1 MLSAAIIN
9 YIILALGRTPAYL
22 GILEST
28 EANLENPETH
38 VVLCEKELQEDD
50 SGNWAGAGDAARNP
64 GLTIGKARRDARA
77 VRQRD
82 TKTQAGPL

>member
-1 MLSAAIIN
+1 M
-9 YIILALGRTPAYL
+9 LALGLGCTPAYL

-28 EANLENPETH
+28 EANLENAETH

-50 SGNWAGAGDAARNP
+50 SDSGNWAGVGDAAP